1 MATGTATFTVNPTAL
16 NAQDQLQKSILVRG
30 TLTFSAVGDTYA
42 TGGLVTT
49 FTPLE
54 TIKSSLVPT
63 SVRIWSQPPVGS
75 PNTFYYI
82 YTYNPGSTIQ
92 NGQVQ
97 IWTGLGAGAE
107 YGNGSALTNPFADVL
122 LFEATFVRI

>member
-1 MATGTATFTVNPTAL
+1 MATATATFTVNPTAL
-16 NAQDQLQKSILVRG
+16 NAEDQLQKSILVRG
-30 TLTFSAVGDTYA
+30 TLTFSAATDTYA
-42 TGGLVTT
+42 TGGVVAT

-54 TIKSSLVPT
+54 SIKSSLPPT
-63 SVRIWSQPPVGS
+63 SVRIWSQPAVGS
-75 PNTFYYI
+75 PVTFHYD

-97 IWTGLGAGAE
+97 IWSGLGAGAE
-107 YGNGSALTNPFADVL
+107 YGNGSALTNPGADTL